1 MVCNQAI
8 RSIVDKIERKEKEA
22 MRKVKKQELED
33 EKHKKML
40 AAKLQQALFKHK
52 EIVKKDILKKRALME
67 KNLQQDIQVSIFFR
81 PYFHFYALPA
91 IVRALFFFQLMC
103 LSVFWSVSLYQ
114 VIERVFGSY

>member
-67 KNLQQDIQVSIFFR
+67 KNLQQDIQVSSFFKAS
-81 PYFHFYALPA
+81 FSFL
-91 IVRALFFFQLMC
+91 C
-103 LSVFWSVSLYQ
+103 T
-114 VIERVFGSY
+114 

>member
-67 KNLQQDIQVSIFFR
+67 KNLQQDIQVSIFFQATL
-81 PYFHFYALPA
+81 HFYALPA
-91 IVRALFFFQLMC
+91 IVRALFLF
-103 LSVFWSVSLYQ
+103 S
-114 VIERVFGSY
+114 